1 MILKRCHLYQIIS
14 YSSKCLTHTTVVLVI
29 VNIRGISANPFFLDV
44 NGTLFHIFVI
54 RLASM
59 HTTRINQI

>member
-1 MILKRCHLYQIIS
+1 MDEVPRAFSISDIQSSPAGVECICSMHHLY
-14 YSSKCLTHTTVVLVI
+14 TVI
-29 VNIRGISANPFFLDV
+29 DV